1 MYSGQWAVQ
10 SERSMMMTSAPD
22 LGKWKVVYT
31 TLGWTRPVRG
41 APPDMPGYD
50 IAMSKVIPL
59 ADRRGVRP
67 TPVVPLA
74 AGQSAFDRRARPLR
88 DLRIS
93 VTDRCNFRCAYCMPR
108 EVFDNRYV
116 FMRHADL
123 LSFEEIARLAGV
135 FTRLGV
141 EKIRLTGGEP
151 LLRKHVEN
159 LVGLLAALRTSAGQ
173 PLELALTTN
182 GSLLERKAAV
192 LKGAGLARVTVSL
205 DAFDATL
212 FQNLS
217 DSGFTPDDVLRGI
230 DAAAAA
236 GLAPV
241 KINMVVRRGL
251 NDAQILPMA
260 ERLRGSGHIL
270 RFIEYM
276 DVGNTNGW
284 NLTEVMPSLEVL
296 ARIDAAYPL
305 EPIAADGMGRVAERW
320 RYRDGAGEI
329 GVISSVTRAFCGG
342 CTRARL
348 SPEGKLFLCLFG
360 HEGHDLRAPLRDGA
374 SDADLAA
381 LLTGLWAARDD
392 NYSERRGRNMA
403 DPTRKVEMSYI
414 GG

>member
-1 MYSGQWAVQ
+1 
-10 SERSMMMTSAPD
+10 
-22 LGKWKVVYT
+22 
-31 TLGWTRPVRG
+31 
-41 APPDMPGYD
+41 
-50 IAMSKVIPL
+50 MSKVILL
-59 ADRRGVRP
+59 ADRRTERP
-67 TPVVPLA
+67 APLA
-74 AGQSAFDRRARPLR
+74 PPPAGQPALDRRARPLR

-93 VTDRCNFRCAYCMPR
+93 VTDRCNFRCTYCMPR
-108 EVFDNRYV
+108 EVFDTNYV

-135 FTRLGV
+135 FARLGV

-159 LVGLLAALRTSAGQ
+159 LVGLLSGLRTPAGH
-173 PLELALTTN
+173 PLELTLTTN

-192 LKGAGLARVTVSL
+192 LKQAGLKRVTVSL
-205 DAFDATL
+205 DALDASM
-212 FQNLS
+212 FQDMS

-241 KINMVVRRGL
+241 KVNMVVRRGL

-260 ERLRGSGHIL
+260 ERFRGSGHIL

-284 NLTEVMPSLEVL
+284 NLTEVVPSEEVL
-296 ARIDAAYPL
+296 ARIGAIHPL
-305 EPIAADGMGRVAERW
+305 EPISTDDMGRVAERW
-320 RYRDGAGEI
+320 RYRDGGGEI
-329 GVISSVTRAFCGG
+329 GVISSVTHAFCGG

-374 SDADLAA
+374 SEDELAA
-381 LLTGLWAARDD
+381 ILTGIWAARGD
-392 NYSERRGRNMA
+392 NYSEQRGRNMA
-403 DPTRKVEMSYI
+403 DPARKVEMSYI